1 MKKRQYLGTYKMG
14 NEGIDYPT
22 HPARLGRSSKS
33 GRSVNRKLG
42 NRNVSLRD
50 FCPLWHRISLNQI
63 KRDLTNV
70 GALKQ
75 CGFEKVRK
83 MIYRV
88 FLNPNRKI
96 QNYLRAFKQKHY
108 GKNTQVLG
116 VQVRLGGCMA
126 NHHEVKALM
135 TRQEFES
142 IPNRITN
149 LIRNLINP
157 VVYLSTDSDYAE
169 KYLREHLP
177 NITILTSSQYFTRGH
192 STWTPEVSTVESTL
206 VDLFLLADSDIFL
219 YQAKSGFG
227 KVAVELSRAKKMIP
241 MHVTHYFVQYN
252 TTTCTQDF

>member
-1 MKKRQYLGTYKMG
+1 MG

-50 FCPLWHRISLNQI
+50 FRPNLKTYALDQI

-70 GALKQ
+70 SALKQ

-108 GKNTQVLG
+108 GQNTQVLG

-192 STWTPEVSTVESTL
+192 STGHAKIPYIESAL
-206 VDLFLLADSDIFL
+206 VDLFLLADSDILL
-219 YQAKSGFG
+219 YQALSNFG
-227 KVAVELSRAKKMIP
+227 RVAIRLSRAKKKVP
-241 MHVTHYFVQYN
+241 MHVTHYFVLKN
-252 TTTCTQDF
+252 KTTCIQDF